1 MESYNGWSNKDTWQ
15 VNLWFGDDMH
25 DVAKEN
31 GYAIDAAWC
40 KEMVEEYLENSVRNV
55 FQGFIGD
62 IVGSFMSSVDWN
74 EIANSVNESA
84 ELSEE
89 SDDTDEESGNDD
101 AMDYL
106 EYVLANK

>member
-1 MESYNGWSNKDTWQ
+1 MESYNGWANKDTWQ
-15 VNLWFGDDMH
+15 VNIWFGDDMYEM
-25 DVAKEN
+25 AKEN
-31 GYAIDAAWC
+31 GKPIDAAWC
-40 KEMVEEYLENSVRNV
+40 REIVEDFLENSVGNV

-89 SDDTDEESGNDD
+89 SDDTDEEESD
-101 AMDYL
+101 
-106 EYVLANK
+106 EE

>member
-1 MESYNGWSNKDTWQ
+1 MESYNGWTNKDTWC
-15 VNLWFGDDMH
+15 VNMWLGDDMH

-31 GYAIDAAWC
+31 GYAIDAGWC
-40 KEMVEEYLENSVRNV
+40 KEMVQEYLENSVGNV

-74 EIANSVNESA
+74 EIAKSVNDTA

-89 SDDTDEESGNDD
+89 SDDTDEES
-101 AMDYL
+101 
-106 EYVLANK
+106 E

>member
-1 MESYNGWSNKDTWQ
+1 MDMDTTYNGWSNKDTWC

-31 GYAIDAAWC
+31 GYAINAAWC
-40 KEMVEEYLENSVRNV
+40 KEMVEEYLENSVGNV
-55 FQGFIGD
+55 FTGFIGD
-62 IVGSFMSSVDWN
+62 IVGSFLSSVDWN

-89 SDDTDEESGNDD
+89 SDDTDEEESD
-101 AMDYL
+101 
-106 EYVLANK
+106 EE